1 MKGDYEFDDMLVV
14 SAAITAVMTFCN
26 FLMQIQTAIILKDI
40 LKAILK

>member
-1 MKGDYEFDDMLVV
+1 MKGDDELDDMLVV

-26 FLMQIQTAIILKDI
+26 LLMQIETATILKAV